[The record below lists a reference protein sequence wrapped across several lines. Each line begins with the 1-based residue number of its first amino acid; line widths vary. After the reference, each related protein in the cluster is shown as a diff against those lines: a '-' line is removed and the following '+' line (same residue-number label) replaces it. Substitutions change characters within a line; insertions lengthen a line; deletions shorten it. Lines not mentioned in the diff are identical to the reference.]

1 MNDNR
6 LVIGTRESVLALRQT
21 EIAAKK
27 LKEAQPG
34 LEIRFETFRTV
45 GDRILEKPLQEFGGK
60 GVFVTELEQAILEGR
75 MDLAVHSAKD
85 MPMELEEGLEIVGV
99 LEREDPRD
107 VLVTVKGRKMPSNL
121 IRIGT
126 SSPRR
131 KLQIEGMAPF
141 AGRVSCQT
149 LRGNVPTRLKKL
161 EEGRYDGIILAAA
174 GLKRLGLLDS
184 PKYSFRFLDGGE
196 FIPAGGQGILA
207 IEGRPGSRAAK
218 LCEAISHEESWRC
231 LLAER
236 EVLRLLEAG
245 CHEPIGVY
253 CQAAGKEL
261 LIQGISRRDGRVLRA
276 CLKGKMGEE
285 MELAARLAA
294 KLYG

>member
-1 MNDNR
+1 M
-6 LVIGTRESVLALRQT
+6 
-21 EIAAKK
+21 
-27 LKEAQPG
+27 
-34 LEIRFETFRTV
+34 
-45 GDRILEKPLQEFGGK
+45 
-60 GVFVTELEQAILEGR
+60 
-75 MDLAVHSAKD
+75 
-85 MPMELEEGLEIVGV
+85 
-99 LEREDPRD
+99 
-107 VLVTVKGRKMPSNL
+107 LVTVKGRKMPSNL

-261 LIQGISRRDGRVLRA
+261 LIQGISRRGGRVLRA

-294 KLYG
+294 QLYG